1 MSTRTLLIN
10 TPYPFTECPTIPLG
24 LTYLAAVLEDRGFDV
39 DILDMVV
46 YKFSRE
52 KIIEKIREYKPDIV
66 GAGSVTM
73 NYPHAKRILQIAKSE
88 GATTIIGGPH
98 ATFADREVLSE
109 APWIDMVV
117 RREGEYTLLDIV
129 RGRDLKDVKGITYR
143 EDGEIVRNPD
153 RELLMNLD
161 ELPFPARH
169 LIPLSKYIAYKT
181 GCSMVTGRGCPNRCI
196 FCVGPKMT
204 SRKMRFRNPKLCVDE
219 MEEILNYGFEEIIV
233 EDDTFTINK
242 NHVFSICDEII
253 SRGLK
258 FKWSANARVNTVTK
272 EMLEKMYEAGCIFI
286 QFGVESGNPEI
297 LKTCKKGITLE
308 QVRKAT
314 QIAKEVGIGVL
325 SSFIIGLPGE
335 TKETIR
341 ETMEFAKSLGTY
353 YGYHVLA
360 PFPGT
365 EVRERADELGVKI
378 LTNNWLRYDAN
389 RAVTE
394 TEGVSAEYMNKIVRD
409 FYKGVTKYVKNQVK
423 AEEAGTASE
432 ADLKDVAIRRRRSL
446 AWHLLK
452 NDLIETYGK
461 FKDEADNPVKRL
473 ADNLYSYRG
482 IQNNFTKQ
490 YIEKEIAQ
498 MVKEKLLTYKNENGI
513 IVWQWKMPEKPRKTK
528 TKEESTI
535 PTKTPT
541 P

>member
-1 MSTRTLLIN
+1 MSMRTLLIN

-24 LTYLAAVLEDRGFDV
+24 LTYLAAVLEDRGFEV

-52 KIIEKIREYKPDIV
+52 KILDKIREYKPDIV

-73 NYPHAKRILQIAKSE
+73 NYPHAKRILEIAKDE

-98 ATFADREVLSE
+98 ATFADRWVLTE
-109 APWIDMVV
+109 APWIDIIV

-129 RGRDLKDVKGITYR
+129 EGRDLKDIKGITYR
-143 EDGEIVRNPD
+143 EDGEIIRNSD

-169 LIPLSKYIAYKT
+169 LIPLSKYIAYQT

-204 SRKMRFRNPKLCVDE
+204 SKRMRFRDPKLCVDE
-219 MEEILNYGFEEIIV
+219 MEEILDYGFDEIIV
-233 EDDTFTINK
+233 EDDTFTVNK
-242 NHVFSICDEII
+242 KHVFGVCDEII

-272 EMLEKMYEAGCIFI
+272 EMLEKMFEAGCIFI
-286 QFGVESGNPEI
+286 QYGVESGNPEI
-297 LKTCKKGITLE
+297 LKASKKGITLE

-314 QIAKEVGIGVL
+314 EIAKEVGIGVL

-335 TKETIR
+335 TEETIR
-341 ETMEFAKSLGTY
+341 ETMDFAKSLGTY

-365 EVRERADELGVKI
+365 EVRERADEYGIRI
-378 LTNNWLRYDAN
+378 LTDNWLRYDAN

-394 TEGVSAEYMNKIVRD
+394 TEGASAEYMNKIVRD
-409 FYKGVTKYVKNQVK
+409 FYKGVTEYVKNQIKSEK
-423 AEEAGTASE
+423 AGKASE
-432 ADLKDVAIRRRRSL
+432 ADLRDVAIRRRRSL

-452 NDLIETYGK
+452 NDLIENYGK
-461 FKDEADNPVKRL
+461 FKDDGEKPIKHL
-473 ADNLYSYRG
+473 AYNLYNYRG
-482 IQNNFTKQ
+482 IKNNFTKQ
-490 YIEKEIAQ
+490 YIDNEIAE
-498 MVKEKLLTYKNENGI
+498 MVKQNLLTYTRKNGNI
-513 IVWQWKMPEKPRKTK
+513 IWEWKMPEKPERLNAIKNV
-528 TKEESTI
+528 
-535 PTKTPT
+535 
-541 P
+541 

>member
-24 LTYLAAVLEDRGFDV
+24 LTYLAAVLEDRGFEV

-52 KIIEKIREYKPDIV
+52 TIIEKIKKYKPDIV

-73 NYPHAKRILQIAKSE
+73 NYPHAKRILKLAKDE

-98 ATFADREVLSE
+98 ATFADKEVLAE
-109 APWIDMVV
+109 APWIDIVV

-129 RGRDLKDVKGITYR
+129 KGRDLKDIKGITYR
-143 EDGEIVRNPD
+143 EDGEIIRNPD

-181 GCSMVTGRGCPNRCI
+181 GCSMITGRGCPNRCI

-204 SRKMRFRNPKLCVDE
+204 SRRMRFRNPKLCVDE
-219 MEEILNYGFEEIIV
+219 MEEILDYGFDEIVV

-242 NHVFSICDEII
+242 KHVFAICDEII

-286 QFGVESGNPEI
+286 QYGVESGNQEI
-297 LKTCKKGITLE
+297 LNTSKKGITLE
-308 QVRKAT
+308 QVREAVR
-314 QIAKEVGIGVL
+314 IAKEVGMGVL

-335 TKETIR
+335 TKETIK
-341 ETMEFAKSLGTY
+341 ETMEFAESLGTY

-378 LTNNWLRYDAN
+378 LTDNWLRYDAN

-394 TEGVSAEYMNKIVRD
+394 TEGVSAEYMNKIVKD
-409 FYKGVTKYVKNQVK
+409 FYKGVLQYQKNQVK
-423 AEEAGTASE
+423 AEQEGKASE
-432 ADLKDVAIRRRRSL
+432 QDLREIAIRRRRSL

-452 NDLIETYGK
+452 KDLIENYGRLT
-461 FKDEADNPVKRL
+461 DSGEDPVKQL
-473 ADNLYSYRG
+473 VDSLYSYRG
-482 IQNNFTKQ
+482 IKNNFTKE
-490 YIEKEIAQ
+490 YINSEIRE
-498 MVKEKLLTYKNENGI
+498 MVNQNLLTYTRDNQTI
-513 IVWQWKMPEKPRKTK
+513 TWMWKMPEKPRKIIVG
-528 TKEESTI
+528 KEA
-535 PTKTPT
+535 
-541 P
+541 

>member
-24 LTYLAAVLEDRGFDV
+24 LTYLAAVLKDRGFEV

-52 KIIEKIREYKPDIV
+52 KIINKIREYKPDIV

-73 NYPHAKRILQIAKSE
+73 NYPHAKRILKLAKDE

-98 ATFADREVLSE
+98 ATFADREVLTE
-109 APWIDMVV
+109 APWIDIIT
-117 RREGEYTLLDIV
+117 RRESDYTLLDIV
-129 RGRDLKDVKGITYR
+129 KCRDLKDVDGITYR
-143 EDGEIVRNPD
+143 EDGEIIRNPD
-153 RELLMNLD
+153 RALLMNLD

-181 GCSMVTGRGCPNRCI
+181 GCSMVTGRGCPNRCT

-204 SRKMRFRNPKLCVDE
+204 SRRMRFRDPKLCVDE
-219 MEEILNYGFEEIIV
+219 MEEILDYGFDEIIV
-233 EDDTFTINK
+233 EDDTFTVNK
-242 NHVFSICDEII
+242 KHVFAICDEII

-286 QFGVESGNPEI
+286 QYGVESGNQEI
-297 LKTCKKGITLE
+297 LKASKKGITLE
-308 QVRKAT
+308 QVREAT
-314 QIAKEVGIGVL
+314 KIAKEVGIGVL

-335 TKETIR
+335 TEETIKET
-341 ETMEFAKSLGTY
+341 MDFAKSLGTY

-365 EVRERADELGVKI
+365 EIRERADELGIKI
-378 LTNNWLRYDAN
+378 LTDNWLRYDAN

-394 TEGVSAEYMNKIVRD
+394 TEGASAEYMNKIVRD
-409 FYKGVTKYVKNQVK
+409 FYKGVTEYVKNQAK
-423 AEEAGTASE
+423 AEKAGEAKE
-432 ADLKDVAIRRRRSL
+432 EDLRDIAIRRRRSL

-452 NDLIETYGK
+452 NDLIENYGK
-461 FKDEADNPVKRL
+461 FKDNGEKPVKRL
-473 ADNLYSYRG
+473 ADNLYNYRG
-482 IQNNFTKQ
+482 IKNNFTKE
-490 YIEKEIAQ
+490 YIDNEISE
-498 MVKEKLLTYKNENGI
+498 MVKQNLLTYTNDNGNI
-513 IVWQWKMPEKPRKTK
+513 IWKWKMPEKPKRLNAVKK
-528 TKEESTI
+528 V
-535 PTKTPT
+535 
-541 P
+541 